1 MNPAERPSFVKKNE
15 PVSHIMSNDITAV
28 QDGQSLSEVRHKM
41 VDSNIH
47 HIPVLSGKKLV
58 GMVSFTD
65 MMKLNV
71 VINGANDRAID
82 TIIDQQFNIGDI
94 MSTQLTTL
102 DTRDTVRQAAE
113 ILSANNFHAV
123 PVTND
128 SSELQGIVTSSDLIR
143 YLNDQY

>member
-1 MNPAERPSFVKKNE
+1 VKKNE
-15 PVSHIMSNDITAV
+15 PVSNIMSNNITAV

-71 VINGANDRAID
+71 VINGADDRTID
-82 TIIDQQFNIGDI
+82 TLIDQQFNIGDV
-94 MSTQLTTL
+94 MRTQLTTL
-102 DTRDTVRQAAE
+102 DARDTIRQAAE
-113 ILSANNFHAV
+113 ILSENNFHAV
-123 PVTND
+123 PVTNG

-143 YLNDQY
+143 YLSDQY

>member
-1 MNPAERPSFVKKNE
+1 MKKNDSITN
-15 PVSHIMSNDITAV
+15 VMSNNIIAV
-28 QDGQSLSEVRHKM
+28 QEGQPLSEIRHKM

-71 VINGANDRAID
+71 VINGADDRTVD
-82 TIIDQQFNIGDI
+82 SIIDQQFTINDI
-94 MSTQLTTL
+94 MSKELTTL
-102 DTRDTVRQAAE
+102 STNDSVREVAG
-113 ILSANNFHAV
+113 ILSNNNFHAV
-123 PVTND
+123 PVTNS

-143 YLNDQY
+143 YLSDQY

>member
-1 MNPAERPSFVKKNE
+1 MKKNDSITN
-15 PVSHIMSNDITAV
+15 VMSNNIIAV
-28 QDGQSLSEVRHKM
+28 QEGQALSEIRHKM

-71 VINGANDRAID
+71 VINGADDRTVDA
-82 TIIDQQFNIGDI
+82 IIDQQFKVSDI
-94 MSTQLTTL
+94 MSTELNTL
-102 DTRDTVRQAAE
+102 STKDSVRQVAS
-113 ILSANNFHAV
+113 ILSNNNFHAV
-123 PVTND
+123 PVTNS

-143 YLNDQY
+143 YLSDQY

>member
-1 MNPAERPSFVKKNE
+1 MKKNE
-15 PVSHIMSNDITAV
+15 PVSNIMSNDISAV

-41 VDSNIH
+41 VGSNIH
-47 HIPVLSGKKLV
+47 HIPVLSGNKLV

-71 VINGANDRAID
+71 VINGADDRAID

-102 DTRDTVRQAAE
+102 DTRDTIRQAAE
-113 ILSANNFHAV
+113 ILSENNFHAV

-143 YLNDQY
+143 YLSDQY